1 MNTLILGNFISL
13 VGCTLMVAV
22 GFIKEKKKILFVQC
36 FQFAFQ
42 GIANLILGAYA
53 GFISGMVSIARN
65 LVFSK
70 FKSTAALKLI
80 FIAAQIAFS
89 INPSSFSLIECLP
102 IIATVGF
109 TWYIDTESEITLKK
123 VIIATCSCWLIY
135 DLLYL
140 NLVAMAFDAFSMI
153 SNFIGIMMIKKE
165 KALNL

>member
-1 MNTLILGNFISL
+1 MNTLILGNFIAL

-22 GFIKEKKKILFVQC
+22 GFIQEKKKILIVQC
-36 FQFAFQ
+36 FQFGIQ

-53 GFISGMVSIARN
+53 GFVSGMVSIVRN

-70 FKSTAALKLI
+70 FKSTTALKLV
-80 FIAAQIAFS
+80 FIAVQIAFT
-89 INPSSFSLIECLP
+89 INPSSFSLVECLP
-102 IIATVGF
+102 VIATVGF

-135 DLLYL
+135 DFLYL

-153 SNFIGIMMIKKE
+153 SNYVGIMMIKKE
-165 KALNL
+165 KQIH